1 MAAPATLA
9 TTCWECGTLCGALV
23 TLRDGKAVKVAPNP
37 EHPASKG
44 AFCVKGIRALPEWT
58 YNESRLRRPLMR
70 DGPRGSG
77 LWRKASWDEALDA
90 MADGLAQVRA
100 RHGPLAL
107 AAAVSGGFFPRGPIV
122 AFLMRSL
129 GSPNWMINQD
139 LCGGCRGVS
148 DMVTGLQI
156 TGGEDIAHTNCALI
170 VGRNPQAA
178 DPIQWRALKAARA
191 RGARIVVIDPVR
203 APAAGIADLHLRP
216 RPGTDAAIGLAMMQ
230 VLIAE
235 NRHDEDFVA
244 RWCHGFE
251 ALKDRVAEMPPA
263 AASELCG
270 VPADDIVRAARLYAD
285 GPSTFVSG
293 HGIDAFSAGVQTFR
307 AFHCLVAISGN
318 LDRAGG
324 NRRAKKPA
332 GFRTHMELLR
342 DPAFQLDEAVAKRTL
357 GAERFPLWAGPGGW
371 QTACHNPTVI
381 EAILTGEPYP
391 LRALYATGVNIVVTY
406 PDARRTIAALKSLDF
421 FAVASQ
427 TMTPTA
433 AYADVV
439 LPKTTTLEE
448 DEVALHPA
456 GPCVTYTAAIAE
468 PQGEARSD
476 LAIARALIE
485 RLEARGAIERDLV
498 PWADHRAF
506 NEFLLGDSGI
516 DLETLAE
523 TGYARFDHALGDFE
537 NQVFPTPTGKVELY
551 AERMAAHGLDPLPGF
566 VAPAREADGHGEEA
580 EFPLLLLTGAREKTY
595 HHSRFRDQAW
605 ARKVA
610 PDPWL
615 KIHPAT
621 AEKHGI
627 AADDWVAIEVAGGS
641 GRCRLRAKLSEAVE
655 ADVVS
660 TGMGWWLP
668 EAPAPEHGA
677 LDVNINGAMSYGP
690 PYDPAA
696 GSADTRGLRCRV
708 WRLGAEAAAAE

>member
-1 MAAPATLA
+1 MAAPDTVA

-23 TLRDGKAVKVAPNP
+23 TVRDGRAAKVAPNP

-58 YNESRLRRPLMR
+58 YNESRLRHPLMR

-77 LWRKASWDEALDA
+77 KWRQASWDEALDA
-90 MADGLAQVRA
+90 MADGLAQVREE
-100 RHGPLAL
+100 HGPLAL

-122 AFLMRSL
+122 AFLMRSM

-156 TGGEDIAHTNCALI
+156 TGGEDIENTRCALI

-178 DPIQWRALKAARA
+178 DPIQWQALKVARDQ
-191 RGARIVVIDPVR
+191 GAQIVVIDPVL
-203 APAAGIADLHLRP
+203 APAAGMADLHLRP
-216 RPGTDAAIGLAMMQ
+216 EPGTDAAIGLAMMH
-230 VLIAE
+230 VLMAE
-235 NRHDEDFVA
+235 ERYDKVFVD

-263 AASELCG
+263 AAAELTG
-270 VPADDIVRAARLYAD
+270 VPTDDIVQAARLYGD
-285 GPSTFVSG
+285 GPSTFISG

-318 LDRAGG
+318 LDRLGG

-332 GFRTHMELLR
+332 GFRSHMELLH
-342 DPAFQLDEAVAKRTL
+342 DPAFQLDEAVAKQTL
-357 GAERFPLWAGPGGW
+357 GADEFPLWAGPDGW
-371 QTACHNPTVI
+371 QAACHNPSVI
-381 EAILTGEPYP
+381 EAMLTGEPYP
-391 LRALYATGVNIVVTY
+391 VRALYATGVNIVVTY

-433 AYADVV
+433 AYADIV

-448 DEVALHPA
+448 EEVSLHVGA
-456 GPCVTYTAAIAE
+456 PCVGYTAAIAE

-476 LAIARALIE
+476 LAIARGLIE

-516 DLETLAE
+516 ELDALARD
-523 TGYARFDHALGDFE
+523 GFARFDYALGDFE
-537 NQVFPTPTGKVELY
+537 NQVFRTPTGKVELY
-551 AERMAAHGLDPLPGF
+551 SERMAEHGLDPLPGF
-566 VAPAREADGHGEEA
+566 VPPARAPDEDGA
-580 EFPLLLLTGAREKTY
+580 FPLLLLTGAREKTY

-610 PDPWL
+610 PDPWI

-621 AEKHGI
+621 AAALGI
-627 AADDWVAIEVAGGS
+627 AADDWVTVEVAGGT
-641 GRCRLRAKLSEAVE
+641 GRCRLRAKLTEDVE
-655 ADVVS
+655 ERVVS

-668 EAPAPEHGA
+668 EARAPEHGA
-677 LDVNINGAMSYGP
+677 LDININGALSYGP

-696 GSADTRGLRCRV
+696 GSANTRGLRCRV
-708 WRLGAEAAAAE
+708 TRLSADAAVAAE

>member
-1 MAAPATLA
+1 MTEPETVA

-23 TLRDGKAVKVAPNP
+23 TAQDGRAVKVAPNP
-37 EHPASKG
+37 DHPASKG

-58 YNESRLRRPLMR
+58 YNDSRLRHPLMR
-70 DGPRGSG
+70 EGERGSG
-77 LWRKASWDEALDA
+77 KWRTVSWDEALDA
-90 MADGLAQVRA
+90 MADGLAAVREK
-100 RHGPLAL
+100 HGPLAL
-107 AAAVSGGFFPRGPIV
+107 AGAVSGGFFPRGPVV
-122 AFLMRSL
+122 ALLMRSM

-148 DMVTGLQI
+148 DMVTGLAI
-156 TGGEDIAHTNCALI
+156 TGGEDIENTNCALI

-178 DPIQWRALKAARA
+178 DPIQWQALKKARE
-191 RGARIVVIDPVR
+191 RGAGIVVIDPVR
-203 APAAGIADLHLRP
+203 APAVGMADLHLRP
-216 RPGTDAAIGLAMMQ
+216 RPGTDAAIALAMMH

-235 NRHDEDFVA
+235 GRYDKEFVE
-244 RWCHGFE
+244 RWCHGFD
-251 ALKDRVAEMPPA
+251 ALKERVAEMPPA
-263 AASELCG
+263 SAAEHSG
-270 VPADDIVRAARLYAD
+270 VAADDIVKAARLYAD
-285 GPSTFVSG
+285 GPSSFISG

-318 LDRAGG
+318 LDRVGG

-332 GFRTHMELLR
+332 GLRTHMELVH
-342 DPAFQLDEAVAKRTL
+342 DPAFQLDVAVAKQTI

-371 QTACHNPTVI
+371 QTACHNPSVI
-381 EAILTGEPYP
+381 EAMLTGEPYP
-391 LRALYATGVNIVVTY
+391 VRALYATGVNIVVTY

-421 FAVASQ
+421 FTVATQ
-427 TMTPTA
+427 TMNPTA
-433 AYADVV
+433 AYADIV

-448 DEVALHPA
+448 DEVGLHSA
-456 GPCVTYTAAIAE
+456 GPCVTYTAAIGA

-476 LAIARALIE
+476 LMIARALIE
-485 RLEARGAIERDLV
+485 RLSARGAIERNLL

-516 DLETLAE
+516 DLDALAT
-523 TGYARFDHALGDFE
+523 TGYAEFDYALGDFE
-537 NQVFPTPTGKVELY
+537 NQVFTTPTGKVELY
-551 AERMAAHGLDPLPGF
+551 SERMAEHGLDPLPGF
-566 VAPAREADGHGEEA
+566 VAPTGASTSDKT
-580 EFPLLLLTGAREKTY
+580 FPLLLLTGAREKTY

-621 AEKHGI
+621 AASLGI
-627 AADDWVAIEVAGGS
+627 GAADWVTVEVAGGT
-641 GRCRLRAKLSEAVE
+641 GRCRLRAKLTEDVE
-655 ADVVS
+655 EDVVS

-668 EAPAPEHGA
+668 EAPAPELGA

-696 GSADTRGLRCRV
+696 GSAETRGLRCRV
-708 WRLGAEAAAAE
+708 TRLAEEGAVAAE